1 MRRYVRVKVRYPSPT
16 AHFASLRLR
25 TPTLERRRCASPRL
39 PGTVYILHHDYI
51 ALYANRTTTTTLT
64 KSSPKVQRRCRIGT
78 KHSQRSPVACSSR
91 RTRASLT
98 RPPSA
103 QLLPEPQVEK
113 LCSACLDLI
122 RSAPGW
128 GWQPLWG
135 LAVTSPLPATDPE
148 HSKPGGAGVRGRA
161 LSGGSPRGACGA
173 GAEPVRI
180 CRGLP

>member
-1 MRRYVRVKVRYPSPT
+1 MI
-16 AHFASLRLR
+16 
-25 TPTLERRRCASPRL
+25 
-39 PGTVYILHHDYI
+39 TVY
-51 ALYANRTTTTTLT
+51 ANNYN
-64 KSSPKVQRRCRIGT
+64 K
-78 KHSQRSPVACSSR
+78 SQRDKITEDTTPMSDRYETQPKIASGLQQSAHK
-91 RTRASLT
+91 ASLT

-161 LSGGSPRGACGA
+161 LSGGSPRGARGA